1 MTDVSLSFTD
11 NTILAYLHTLVA
23 TKPGLPHGQ
32 PVCVLTGHNV
42 NDSETLVQLAADLGP
57 HIAVLQ
63 VAAELINDWT
73 DGTIDQLTYLAR
85 KHRFLLWEGSKMMNC
100 TVDFTAQIKD
110 SHVVRN
116 TMRDL
121 IQKKYTKGTVK
132 LATWSGLATCYAPG
146 IAASQ
151 AGMDILISS
160 LRDAARDTV
169 AATVKNI
176 QTEISAEQTGS
187 GSSDDGTPEEA
198 STGNVQQ
205 IDSWEELAAN
215 NLGVSTRKLSTI
227 SLTQTITQQT
237 ETIDDESK
245 PSADPR
251 LQKLLQSRLVAAA
264 GDGPLPPPLLARG
277 MVYIMP
283 VSENS
288 SFKSEYRRVSIES
301 ARQNQDFVCGFLS
314 TEPWFT
320 SGRGNDL
327 VDLDS
332 MDEKGLPLPVNKRSP
347 ESTYL
352 EKSHSMAL
360 FSLVP
365 PQLGV
370 GVPMEDRE
378 DTQSQYAFKLE
389 SIIGKAI
396 QLREVNLR
404 KRELERKNT
413 AEKPG
418 LNILHVPIVSL
429 P

>member
-1 MTDVSLSFTD
+1 MNVPPSFPD
-11 NTILAYLHTLVA
+11 NTILAYLETLVA

-42 NDSETLVQLAADLGP
+42 NDSETLVQLAGDLGP

-63 VAAELINDWT
+63 VAAELVNDWT

-85 KHRFLLWEGSKMMNC
+85 KHRFLLWEGSKMLNC
-100 TVDFTAQIKD
+100 TVDFTAQTEE
-110 SHVVRN
+110 SHAGRN

-121 IQKKYTKGTVK
+121 IQKKYTRGTMK
-132 LATWSGLATCYAPG
+132 LATWSCLATCYSPG
-146 IAASQ
+146 IAASR
-151 AGMDILISS
+151 AGTDILISA

-169 AATVKNI
+169 VATLKNI
-176 QTEISAEQTGS
+176 QTEISAEQTGN
-187 GSSDDGTPEEA
+187 GFSDDDTPDEG
-198 STGNVQQ
+198 STDNDQQ

-215 NLGVSTRKLSTI
+215 NLGVTTRKLSTI
-227 SLTQTITQQT
+227 SLTQTITQHT
-237 ETIDDESK
+237 ETIDDGCK
-245 PSADPR
+245 PSADPH
-251 LQKLLQSRLVAAA
+251 LQELLQRQLDTAA
-264 GDGPLPPPLLARG
+264 GDGPPPPPLLARG
-277 MVYIMP
+277 MVYLMP

-314 TEPWFT
+314 VEPWFT
-320 SGRGNDL
+320 SGRGSDL
-327 VDLDS
+327 VDLDA
-332 MDEKGLPLPVNKRSP
+332 MDEEGLPLPENKRSP
-347 ESTYL
+347 KSTYL

-365 PQLGV
+365 PQLAV

-378 DTQSQYAFKLE
+378 DTQSQYASKLE
-389 SIIGKAI
+389 TIVGKAI
-396 QLREVNLR
+396 QLREVNLK
-404 KRELERKNT
+404 KRELEKTNT
-413 AEKPG
+413 ADKPG

>member
-1 MTDVSLSFTD
+1 MTTVAPSFAD
-11 NTILAYLHTLVA
+11 NTILAYLQTLVA

-42 NDSETLVQLAADLGP
+42 NDSETLVQLAADLAHLSGAEAP
-57 HIAVLQ
+57 VSAV
-63 VAAELINDWT
+63 
-73 DGTIDQLTYLAR
+73 G
-85 KHRFLLWEGSKMMNC
+85 GSKMMNC
-100 TVDFTAQIKD
+100 TVDFAAQIKE
-110 SHVVRN
+110 SHAVRN

-121 IQKKYTKGTVK
+121 IQKKYTRGTIK

-146 IAASQ
+146 IAASR
-151 AGMDILISS
+151 AGVDILVSS

-169 AATVKNI
+169 AATLKNI

-187 GSSDDGTPEEA
+187 GSSDDGASVEE

-215 NLGVSTRKLSTI
+215 NLGVTTRKLSTI
-227 SLTQTITQQT
+227 SLTQTITQHT

-251 LQKLLQSRLVAAA
+251 LQELLQSHLVSATE
-264 GDGPLPPPLLARG
+264 DGPLPPPLLARG

-288 SFKSEYRRVSIES
+288 SFKSEYRRASIES
-301 ARQNQDFVCGFLS
+301 ARQNQDFVCGFVS
-314 TEPWFT
+314 AEPWFT
-320 SGRGNDL
+320 NGRGNDL
-327 VDLDS
+327 VDLDA
-332 MDEKGLPLPVNKRSP
+332 MDEEGLPLPENKRSP
-347 ESTYL
+347 KSTYL

-370 GVPMEDRE
+370 GVPMEDHE
-378 DTQSQYAFKLE
+378 DTQSRYASKLE
-389 SIIGKAI
+389 SIIGKAV

-404 KRELERKNT
+404 KRELEKKST
-413 AEKPG
+413 ADKPG